1 MSCYRGN
8 KISASQIRE
17 FCNGDGEQKK
27 NNKLR
32 LAKKRTLHV
41 HHAFLY
47 NSQPLLHDCDM
58 KLPNFK
64 RPLYGVGEHNTKIL
78 ILDKVL
84 SDLTQK
90 MSPTFDKLNKIK

>member
-47 NSQPLLHDCDM
+47 NS
-58 KLPNFK
+58 
-64 RPLYGVGEHNTKIL
+64 
-78 ILDKVL
+78 
-84 SDLTQK
+84 
-90 MSPTFDKLNKIK
+90 